1 MDTLDT
7 LGRGRPIEIGVPAP
21 DFHAGSVGKK
31 VGGTL
36 VECVSR
42 GDRVDSV
49 ILGVGV
55 NLNVRREALAGAL
68 GGEARRATYLGE
80 VAGREIERNRFTAM
94 FLNLLGK
101 WFQIYRTYGP
111 EPVLYAWRERDVLT
125 GRLAV
130 IPEERGDTPHRVL
143 GVNHAGHLV
152 VEDPTG
158 AVREVLTGEVR
169 LLG

>member
-1 MDTLDT
+1 MMDTLDT

-21 DFHAGSVGKK
+21 DFHAGSDGKK

-68 GGEARRATYLGE
+68 GA
-80 VAGREIERNRFTAM
+80 
-94 FLNLLGK
+94 
-101 WFQIYRTYGP
+101 
-111 EPVLYAWRERDVLT
+111 
-125 GRLAV
+125 
-130 IPEERGDTPHRVL
+130 
-143 GVNHAGHLV
+143 
-152 VEDPTG
+152 
-158 AVREVLTGEVR
+158 
-169 LLG
+169 